1 MGVSVNTAF
10 LLIFIALQV
19 ADVWTTLTALKL
31 GGREV
36 NPVLAKAFNYADP
49 LAVMVAV
56 KLAGIWALWYLDMY
70 FVTGLMCAVYLWV
83 VDRNLGVIETLKKR

>member
-1 MGVSVNTAF
+1 MNTAF
-10 LLIFIALQV
+10 LVIFAVLQV
-19 ADVWTTLTALKL
+19 LDIWTTLKALKL

-56 KLAGIWALWYLDMY
+56 KLAGVWALWYVDLY
-70 FVTGLMCAVYLWV
+70 VLTGIMCAVYLWV
-83 VDRNLGVIETLKKR
+83 VDNNLRVIKKRA

>member
-1 MGVSVNTAF
+1 MTINVAF
-10 LLIFIALQV
+10 LLIFLALQ
-19 ADVWTTLTALKL
+19 ALDIWTTLKALKL

-56 KLAGIWALWYLDMY
+56 KLAGVWALWYVDLY
-70 FVTGLMCAVYLWV
+70 VLTGIMCAVYLYV
-83 VDRNLGVIETLKKR
+83 VDQNLAVVKKLQQ

>member
-1 MGVSVNTAF
+1 MNLVF
-10 LLIFIALQV
+10 LAIFIALQIG
-19 ADVWTTLTALKL
+19 DIWSTLTALKL

-36 NPVLAKAFNYADP
+36 NPVLAKLFNYADP

-56 KLAGIWALWYLDMY
+56 KLLGVWALWYLDNY
-70 FVTGLMCAVYLWV
+70 WITGLMCALYLYV